1 MNWIIAVLC
10 IALGAMSALFPGS
23 AWYLSYGWRYRDHAP
38 SQAALVTQ
46 RIGGILLSLIGLAMI
61 AVSCSS

>member
-10 IALGAMSALFPGS
+10 IALGAVSTLFPSS
-23 AWYLSYGWRYRDHAP
+23 AWYMSYGWRYKDTVP

-46 RIGGILLSLIGLAMI
+46 RVGGILLSLIGFVMI
-61 AVSCSS
+61 TASCSS